1 MGTRNSKSTGDMKRP
16 ITIPQVIQYAVLSSF
31 ALLTIFPVIW
41 VFSNSFRTNDQIL
54 TSIRLIPE
62 TWSLENY
69 SKVWNLTSIPRAFVN
84 SLTIDLVSVALL
96 LVVVL
101 PLSFALSRF
110 RFRAANVI
118 YLFFSL
124 AVLVPTVTV
133 LPMTFRLF
141 NELNLLD
148 FKYAIA
154 FIYVAEQLPISVFL
168 MAMFMRAIPP
178 ELDDS
183 AIIDGASLWQ
193 LFWKITVPLSRNG
206 IVTVTILAFVAIW
219 NDYLTAFIILTRPED
234 KTLSVLLGYARD
246 EYSVNYGMMSA
257 SIVFAI
263 APMIVI
269 YILIKNQLIR
279 GMAAGAVKG

>member
-1 MGTRNSKSTGDMKRP
+1 
-16 ITIPQVIQYAVLSSF
+16 
-31 ALLTIFPVIW
+31 
-41 VFSNSFRTNDQIL
+41 
-54 TSIRLIPE
+54 LIPE

-101 PLSFALSRF
+101 PLAFALSRF
-110 RFRAANVI
+110 RFRAANFI

-141 NELNLLD
+141 NELKLLD

-168 MAMFMRAIPP
+168 MTMFMRTIPS
-178 ELDDS
+178 ELDDA

-193 LFWKITVPLSRNG
+193 LFWMITVPLSRNG

-219 NDYLTAFIILTRPED
+219 NDYLTAFIMLTRPED

-263 APMIVI
+263 APMIAI